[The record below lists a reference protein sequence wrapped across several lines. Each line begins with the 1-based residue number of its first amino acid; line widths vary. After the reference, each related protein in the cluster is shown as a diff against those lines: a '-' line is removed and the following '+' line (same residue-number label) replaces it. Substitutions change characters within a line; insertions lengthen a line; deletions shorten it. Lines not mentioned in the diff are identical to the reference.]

1 MKTKSITLVATLLA
15 AFSLFSTN
23 SNAADKNDKNLIL
36 KPVSSLSVGALDP
49 ENSDKVNPEESNIW
63 IYRVA
68 PELRVGDVTVELDNA
83 LNRNVFHCKFD
94 EQKSWYGTYLTYR
107 TKERD
112 FKRGVYTLSFKVKGS
127 GNNIKCIIIGN
138 GGKECVT
145 AAKKNAKATPSGYN
159 QFRLRKDYT
168 EVSLDFD
175 FSKTVKSPYDFPN
188 GDGELKESS
197 DEILKNFFII
207 FAPTG
212 NETEFY
218 LDDIVLAPKQ
228 QQ

>member
-1 MKTKSITLVATLLA
+1 MKTKSITLVATLLT

-36 KPVSSLSVGALDP
+36 QPVTSMSIGALTP
-49 ENSDKVNPEESNIW
+49 ENSDKIKPEENNIW

-68 PELRVGDVTVELDNA
+68 PELRVGDVAVELDKT
-83 LNRNVFHCKFD
+83 LNRNVFHCQFD

-107 TKERD
+107 TKDRD
-112 FKRGVYTLSFKVKGS
+112 MKRGIYTLSFKVKGS

-138 GGKECVT
+138 GGKECVI
-145 AAKKNAKATPSGYN
+145 AARKSEKAVPAGYN
-159 QFRLRKDYT
+159 QFRLKKEYT
-168 EVSLDFD
+168 EISLDYD
-175 FSKTVKSPYDFPN
+175 FSKTVRSPYDFPQ
-188 GDGELKESS
+188 GDGDLKDTS
-197 DEILKNFFII
+197 DEVLKNFYII

-212 NETEFY
+212 NDTEFY

>member
-36 KPVSSLSVGALDP
+36 QPVASMSIGALTP
-49 ENSDKVNPEESNIW
+49 ENSDKINPEENNIW

-68 PELRVGDVTVELDNA
+68 PELRVGDVAVELDKT
-83 LNRNVFHCKFD
+83 LNRNVFHCQFD

-107 TKERD
+107 TKDRD
-112 FKRGVYTLSFKVKGS
+112 MKRGIYTLSFKVKGS

-138 GGKECVT
+138 GGKECVI
-145 AAKKNAKATPSGYN
+145 AARKSEKAVPAGYN
-159 QFRLRKDYT
+159 QFRLKKEYT
-168 EVSLDFD
+168 EISLDYD
-175 FSKTVKSPYDFPN
+175 FSKTVRSPYDFPQ
-188 GDGELKESS
+188 GDGDLKDTS
-197 DEILKNFFII
+197 DEVLKNFYII

-212 NETEFY
+212 NDTEFY
-218 LDDIVLAPKQ
+218 LDDVVLAPKQ

>member
-1 MKTKSITLVATLLA
+1 MKTKSITLVATLLT

-36 KPVSSLSVGALDP
+36 KPVSSMSVGALDA
-49 ENSDKVNPEESNIW
+49 ENNDKINPEENNIW

-68 PELRVGDVTVELDNA
+68 PELRVGDVAVELDKT
-83 LNRNVFHCKFD
+83 LNRNIFHCKFD

-107 TKERD
+107 TKDRD
-112 FKRGVYTLSFKVKGS
+112 MKRGVYTLSFKVKGS

-138 GGKECVT
+138 GGKECVI
-145 AAKKNAKATPSGYN
+145 AARKSEKAVPAGYN
-159 QFRLRKDYT
+159 QFRLKKDYT
-168 EVSLDFD
+168 EISLDYD

-197 DEILKNFFII
+197 DEVLKNFFII

-212 NETEFY
+212 NDTELY
-218 LDDIVLAPKQ
+218 LDNIVLAPKQ
-228 QQ
+228 Q

>member
-1 MKTKSITLVATLLA
+1 MKTKSITLGIASLLTV
-15 AFSLFSTN
+15 FSLFSTHC
-23 SNAADKNDKNLIL
+23 NAADKNDKNLIL
-36 KPVSSLSVGALDP
+36 KPIADMSVGAIDP
-49 ENSDKVNPEESNIW
+49 ETSDKVNPEETNIW

-68 PELRVGDVTVELDNA
+68 PELRVGDVAVELDKT
-83 LNRNVFHCKFD
+83 LNRNVFHCNFD

-107 TKERD
+107 TKNRD
-112 FKRGVYTLSFKVKGS
+112 MKRGIYTLSFKVKGR

-138 GGKECVT
+138 NGKECVI
-145 AAKKNAKATPSGYN
+145 AAKKNEKATPAGYN

-175 FSKTVKSPYDFPN
+175 FSQTVKSPYDFPN
-188 GDGELKESS
+188 GDGELKDTS
-197 DEILKNFFII
+197 DEVLKDFFII

-218 LDDIVLAPKQ
+218 LDDVVLEPKKQ
-228 QQ
+228 

>member
-36 KPVSSLSVGALDP
+36 QPVASMSIGALTP
-49 ENSDKVNPEESNIW
+49 ENSDKINPEENNIW

-68 PELRVGDVTVELDNA
+68 PELRVGDVAVELDKT
-83 LNRNVFHCKFD
+83 LNRNVFHCQFD

-107 TKERD
+107 TKDRD
-112 FKRGVYTLSFKVKGS
+112 MKRGIYTLSFKVKGS

-138 GGKECVT
+138 GGKECVI
-145 AAKKNAKATPSGYN
+145 AARKSEKAVPAGYN
-159 QFRLRKDYT
+159 QFRLKKEYT
-168 EVSLDFD
+168 EISLDYD
-175 FSKTVKSPYDFPN
+175 FSKTVRSPYDFPQ
-188 GDGELKESS
+188 GDGDLKDTS
-197 DEILKNFFII
+197 DEVLKNFYII

-212 NETEFY
+212 NDTEFY
-218 LDDIVLAPKQ
+218 LDDVVLTPKQ
-228 QQ
+228 Q